1 MLCYPT
7 HDQDKLA
14 AGSRPLTL
22 ARKPFCE
29 SAPNKVRTLMECLKG
44 SDSCRSVRRDSAPTC
59 RIYVNWVSPAKH
71 IRIELLNSLAKLA

>member
-14 AGSRPLTL
+14 AGSQATHTGAKTL
-22 ARKPFCE
+22 FE
-29 SAPNKVRTLMECLKG
+29 SAPNKVRTLMECPKG
-44 SDSCRSVRRDSAPTC
+44 SDSCWSVRRDSAPTC
-59 RIYVNWVSPAKH
+59 RIYVNWVNPAKD